1 MKSEVGGR
9 YSRLVILARP
19 KYN

>member
-9 YSRLVILARP
+9 YSGLVILARP